1 MIKSLHSYWAYLV
14 LLLLLL
20 AVYRAISGVF
30 MNKEYSPKM
39 FQAALFTLIVTHIQ
53 LLIALSLYFTSN
65 RFFIWF
71 DLGISEVMKTPV
83 HRLYLV
89 EHPLVNILAVVI
101 ITRGYSKHKKKRLS
115 NPKYKTIAV
124 HYTLGL
130 ILILSRIP
138 WKAWW
143 FS

>member
-1 MIKSLHSYWAYLV
+1 MIKSLHSYSAYLV

-53 LLIALSLYFTSN
+53 LLIALLLYFTSN
-65 RFFIWF
+65 RFFLWF

-89 EHPLVNILAVVI
+89 EHPLVNILAIVI

-115 NPKYKTIAV
+115 NPKHKTIAV

-138 WKAWW
+138 WNAWW